1 MSTVQQQ
8 YYIADCVILGYKQRI
23 AYLGFVED
31 VPSQKL
37 IDIFILIAQNKCSFF
52 LKNKISRKFEIK
64 ICIISPTL

>member
-31 VPSQKL
+31 VSSQKL
-37 IDIFILIAQNKCSFF
+37 IDIYFLMLKTKVVFF
-52 LKNKISRKFEIK
+52 LKKQNISRKK
-64 ICIISPTL
+64 I

>member
-8 YYIADCVILGYKQRI
+8 YYIADCLILGYKQGI

-37 IDIFILIAQNKCSFF
+37 IDIFILM
-52 LKNKISRKFEIK
+52 LKTKVVFSSKTKYLKKENLK
-64 ICIISPTL
+64 